1 VAIVRTGQFLRS
13 ALASGRPRTS
23 QLLSFTSTPAPID
36 RGVVAQRQ
44 AQMVLFLES
53 ILPCLDAI
61 VEEAF
66 ERGQSSTDDSDE
78 FRKVFDDESMWRT
91 VDADLREP
99 PADNAEN
106 YSCGICGREITN
118 LYKQCLGCSVYS
130 RRCRP
135 NMAYPVFRI
144 CLRCHS
150 QPEQHHFK
158 PRSILS
164 YFDKVLSSEGHTG
177 LLPATRRYQSERSY
191 FKCRCVP
198 SRRCS
203 HCGGCESCSCLC
215 HTLFQTRFRFT
226 APGAYRP
233 PIDCVW
239 RLPSGQEL
247 FVLLGAWR
255 WSDWP
260 VFAITGTLPSPRNS
274 VGWTC

>member
-1 VAIVRTGQFLRS
+1 
-13 ALASGRPRTS
+13 
-23 QLLSFTSTPAPID
+23 
-36 RGVVAQRQ
+36 
-44 AQMVLFLES
+44 MVLFLES

-66 ERGQSSTDDSDE
+66 ELGQSSTDDSDE